1 MKKHILIVEDDSKIR
16 DLLSRFLLDRDFI
29 VTAVESTKLAELAIK
44 EFTLDLIILDIMLPN
59 ETGISFVKRVK
70 NKLTVPILMLSALGE
85 VDDKIDALSSGAED
99 YMTKPFDPREL
110 LLRINILISRNT
122 QDSSNL
128 FKFGEFIFE
137 LDSARLLKNGE
148 LIHLTSNEQDLLK
161 IFIKNKGKTLSREY
175 LISEFKSMN
184 DRSIDAQISRLR
196 AKIEVDHKKPLYL
209 QTTRSKGY
217 TFWG

>member
-1 MKKHILIVEDDSKIR
+1 
-16 DLLSRFLLDRDFI
+16 
-29 VTAVESTKLAELAIK
+29 
-44 EFTLDLIILDIMLPN
+44 
-59 ETGISFVKRVK
+59 
-70 NKLTVPILMLSALGE
+70 MLSALGE

-161 IFIKNKGKTLSREY
+161 IFIKNKGKTLSLS
-175 LISEFKSMN
+175 LIH
-184 DRSIDAQISRLR
+184 I
-196 AKIEVDHKKPLYL
+196 
-209 QTTRSKGY
+209 
-217 TFWG
+217 

>member
-1 MKKHILIVEDDSKIR
+1 MKRHILIVEDDSKIR
-16 DLLSRFLLDRDFI
+16 TLLSRYLTDNNFI
-29 VTAVESTKLAELAIK
+29 VTPVENTNLAEQALE
-44 EFTLDLIILDIMLPN
+44 EFKLDLVILDIMLPN
-59 ETGISFVKRVK
+59 ETGVSFIKRIK
-70 NKLTVPILMLSALGE
+70 NEIKIPVLMLSALGE

-110 LLRINILISRNT
+110 LLRINILISRHRQNE
-122 QDSSNL
+122 QDA
-128 FKFGEFIFE
+128 FKFGNFEFEINTG
-137 LDSARLLKNGE
+137 RLLKNGE
-148 LIHLTSNEQDLLK
+148 LIHLTTNEQDLLK
-161 IFIKNKGKTLSREY
+161 IFVQNKGKTLSREE
-175 LISEFKSMN
+175 LILMFKNMN